1 MNNHYYKYFN
11 IEHLKMTVTTRSQRK
26 QNESLQ
32 QTGVIDNTTLGT
44 NNKHHSEIKQVKQ
57 PQEKVRTNYDYSWE
71 IRLNGM
77 RSDLEERVNRSA
89 HHHQRVEANTKL
101 QQFNNKY
108 EPYNRWNN
116 AFM

>member
-1 MNNHYYKYFN
+1 MP
-11 IEHLKMTVTTRSQRK
+11 VTTRSQSK
-26 QNESLQ
+26 QKESFQ
-32 QTGVIDNTTLGT
+32 HTGVMDNTTLGT
-44 NNKHHSEIKQVKQ
+44 KNKQHSEIKQVKQ
-57 PQEKVRTNYDYSWE
+57 PQEKVRTYYDDSWE

-89 HHHQRVEANTKL
+89 HHHQRVDAIAKL